1 MDANELC
8 FLSLADVSRLISS
21 RELSPV
27 SLVRTVLDR
36 TAQLDGTLGTYVT
49 VLAESALEAA
59 SEAERAIANG
69 NYRGPLHGVP
79 ISLKDIIYVKGVRNT
94 GSSRVLADFVPDH
107 EPYEHLTL
115 VDIEPSGD
123 RTKVTM
129 TVDPMHDVEWTG
141 RLVAGRNNE
150 LDNLAK
156 VLESGAEV

>member
-1 MDANELC
+1 
-8 FLSLADVSRLISS
+8 
-21 RELSPV
+21 
-27 SLVRTVLDR
+27 RTVLDR

-107 EPYEHLTL
+107 DAT
-115 VDIEPSGD
+115 
-123 RTKVTM
+123 VTR
-129 TVDPMHDVEWTG
+129 
-141 RLVAGRNNE
+141 RLRA
-150 LDNLAK
+150 
-156 VLESGAEV
+156 SGAVVVGKTQLWELAMLFESPSYFPPTHNPWNLEHATTGSSSGSAAGIAAG